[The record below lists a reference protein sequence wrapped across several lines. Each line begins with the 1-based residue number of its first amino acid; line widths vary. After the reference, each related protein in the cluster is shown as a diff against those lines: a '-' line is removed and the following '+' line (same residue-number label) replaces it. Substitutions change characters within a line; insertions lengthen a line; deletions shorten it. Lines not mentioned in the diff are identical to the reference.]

1 MALITETTLRAMLRT
16 GIPNPF
22 SVHVNDIFTP
32 AASDFLKGR
41 GIRVEVLKAQE
52 IHSQRASGGEQKS
65 IPGERPVIFPEVTVR
80 INPRY
85 ALDFHLDLDEANA
98 ASLQTNDQV
107 LVIGKNGKL
116 DGTAG
121 R

>member
-1 MALITETTLRAMLRT
+1 
-16 GIPNPF
+16 
-22 SVHVNDIFTP
+22 
-32 AASDFLKGR
+32 
-41 GIRVEVLKAQE
+41 
-52 IHSQRASGGEQKS
+52 
-65 IPGERPVIFPEVTVR
+65 
-80 INPRY
+80 Y

-98 ASLQTNDQV
+98 ASLKTNDQV